1 MRGIVSCIRP
11 NHRIRGNGLKRKTLL
26 NGESGHLALML
37 VLSVATQCVALLKST
52 VTASAFGASM
62 EMDAYNFS
70 NNIIL
75 FLFSFLSSG
84 ITAVVIPA
92 YVQKRPGEVTDSFL
106 TFLYLLVFGG
116 TGLIYLFREPLID
129 LLSNR
134 DAAFRQ
140 AAADVMLYTII
151 IQGVTGIL
159 AVTTAYY
166 QCANRYNTPKL
177 ILLGCNCLAV
187 VLILLDKNL
196 TIPRYLWFLSLAALI
211 NLVLD
216 VGIAIKCGFRYRPA
230 FRFRSPGFRQ
240 LLAVFLP
247 CVFST
252 GVYRIHALVDSL
264 LAASLGEGR
273 LTVLSYANMVVS
285 LVNTIIIGNLTVYAF
300 PKIVARMEDRDE
312 RAGQKALWDY
322 STLFQ
327 LAVCLLIAGFF
338 AVGQEGIDLLFL
350 HGKFSRDASRM
361 VYIGSCIYLLGQE
374 NNIIRDLVYRYFFGK
389 GNTKATFRNSIV
401 VSCAN
406 LVFSLV
412 LVQFL
417 GLYGIILGTVLAGLL
432 SLVMILGKM
441 KKYYGLFPEFRGFL
455 GQYLLSNLIMA
466 VSILAVLALKKIL
479 PVLPGPAA
487 IGLYGAATLGIFL
500 LTAFLFRSKA
510 LQVRL

>member
-1 MRGIVSCIRP
+1 M
-11 NHRIRGNGLKRKTLL
+11 
-26 NGESGHLALML
+26 
-37 VLSVATQCVALLKST
+37 
-52 VTASAFGASM
+52 
-62 EMDAYNFS
+62 
-70 NNIIL
+70 
-75 FLFSFLSSG
+75 
-84 ITAVVIPA
+84 
-92 YVQKRPGEVTDSFL
+92 
-106 TFLYLLVFGG
+106 
-116 TGLIYLFREPLID
+116 
-129 LLSNR
+129 
-134 DAAFRQ
+134 
-140 AAADVMLYTII
+140 
-151 IQGVTGIL
+151 
-159 AVTTAYY
+159 
-166 QCANRYNTPKL
+166 
-177 ILLGCNCLAV
+177 

-264 LAASLGEGR
+264 IAASLGEGR

-338 AVGQEGIDLLFL
+338 AVGQEGIDLLYL